1 MSMSLYGRV
10 CRYWRKPST
19 RGWAKVVATTLF
31 FAAFLVVGI
40 TGITEIEKNECRAWK
55 KQAGRNINFYLVGW
69 QADQCRVVGISVE
82 GIPVRR

>member
-1 MSMSLYGRV
+1 MSLYGRV

-40 TGITEIEKNECRAWK
+40 TGIAEFEKNECRAWK
-55 KQAGRNINFYLVGW
+55 EQASHNSTFYLVGW
-69 QADQCRVVGISVE
+69 QADQCRAVGVSVD
-82 GIPVRR
+82 GILVRR